1 MPLHPGMGQS
11 VRVEQQLGLADR
23 ELDLRLNRG
32 VGASAL
38 TLNTPLQ
45 LNRGVAASALILN
58 TPLRLNRGVA
68 ASALIL
74 NTPLPLMPNSHTL
87 RCTLT
92 HLKTHLE
99 TYFKACATVL
109 FYRELA
115 LRLHRGV
122 GASARLDY
130 TRLHPHK
137 HT

>member
-1 MPLHPGMGQS
+1 M
-11 VRVEQQLGLADR
+11 EQQLGLADR

-92 HLKTHLE
+92 HLKTHLHAYLKTHLE